1 MNERGHKDMIALF
14 IPGGGLAIS
23 VGDSK
28 GDKEASDSTHSKQW
42 AKLGSIFMIILGRG
56 PRELLSILENLH
68 EKRFINNR
76 EIFKVADGDFNG
88 RLKGGSDISKFSFV
102 SVGLSRLGLLK
113 SCDQLPSD

>member
-1 MNERGHKDMIALF
+1 MR
-14 IPGGGLAIS
+14 
-23 VGDSK
+23 DSPSLW
-28 GDKEASDSTHSKQW
+28 GTRRETKEASDSIHSKQW

-68 EKRFINNR
+68 EKTFINNR